1 MKLSKETRVCLLLG
15 AALLLTILL
24 PPGFSALGDQRLI
37 GRLVTQPLNE
47 RSAEQ
52 APASLVDKLN
62 LIASYNNQQSESVVM
77 ASQRQTPEDK
87 SYSAEPFLFALEG
100 LKRLRE
106 NEAFPQV
113 NLDTG
118 YQRAEYKLHTYMDMA
133 QPAMS
138 AQVWELPLYT
148 ESFNAYVWMD
158 AESHQIYQFYLGSG
172 RQEPEAIDQ
181 ESFIRAWGDY
191 LGLTLLELTIKDAGT
206 ARAVYQA
213 GEKTVAYVI
222 AFGDGR
228 SLEVNLDDEQ

>member
-87 SYSAEPFLFALEG
+87 SYSA
-100 LKRLRE
+100 
-106 NEAFPQV
+106 
-113 NLDTG
+113 
-118 YQRAEYKLHTYMDMA
+118 
-133 QPAMS
+133 
-138 AQVWELPLYT
+138 
-148 ESFNAYVWMD
+148 
-158 AESHQIYQFYLGSG
+158 
-172 RQEPEAIDQ
+172 
-181 ESFIRAWGDY
+181 
-191 LGLTLLELTIKDAGT
+191 
-206 ARAVYQA
+206 
-213 GEKTVAYVI
+213 
-222 AFGDGR
+222 
-228 SLEVNLDDEQ
+228 